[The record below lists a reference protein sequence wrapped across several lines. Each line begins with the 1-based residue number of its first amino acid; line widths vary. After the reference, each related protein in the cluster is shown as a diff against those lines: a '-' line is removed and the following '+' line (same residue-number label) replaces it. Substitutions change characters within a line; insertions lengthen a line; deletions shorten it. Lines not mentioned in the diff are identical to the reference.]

1 MLSLTVTLRTLA
13 LAVLISA
20 AAPVAAAGEAAC
32 RLELGVVVVPA
43 QVAGIP
49 GDFILDTATP
59 QTQIHETRAQGEG
72 FAEGPIEAEVRLAG
86 VTLPRNSVAIA
97 DLDLRTWAFE
107 TPIAGVIGADVL
119 KDFVVDVSFQ
129 PCRVRLS
136 RPADA
141 PAFRVATDLAITWI
155 SGKPSVRAQVSDGTR
170 ALEGDFAVGTGADRA
185 VRLDEGLA
193 SVAGALKPEELYL
206 WGNLEPRL
214 EVLSVPGD
222 DLLRTAAGL
231 LKADE
236 AGPLGLLGPGAF
248 GLAPLRFD
256 FPAGRLRVGP
266 ARRR

>member
-1 MLSLTVTLRTLA
+1 MLGLTVTARTLA
-13 LAVLISA
+13 LVILASA
-20 AAPVAAAGEAAC
+20 TASAAAAGETAC
-32 RLELGVVVVPA
+32 RLERGVVVVPA

-59 QTQIHETRAQGEG
+59 QTQIDETRAQGEG
-72 FAEGPIEAEVRLAG
+72 FAEGPVEAEVRLAG
-86 VTLPRNSVAIA
+86 VTLPRRSVTIV

-119 KDFVVDVSFQ
+119 RDFVVDVSFT

-155 SGKPSVRAQVSDGTR
+155 AGTPSVRAQVSDGTR
-170 ALEGDFAVGTGADRA
+170 ALEGDFAVGTGADRP

-193 SVAGALKPEELYL
+193 SVAGALKPQELYL
-206 WGNLEPRL
+206 WGDLAPRL
-214 EVLSVPGD
+214 EVLSVAGD
-222 DLLRTAAGL
+222 DLPQAPAGL

-236 AGPLGLLGPGAF
+236 AGALGLLGPAAF
-248 GLAPLRFD
+248 ALAPLRFD

-266 ARRR
+266 TRRP